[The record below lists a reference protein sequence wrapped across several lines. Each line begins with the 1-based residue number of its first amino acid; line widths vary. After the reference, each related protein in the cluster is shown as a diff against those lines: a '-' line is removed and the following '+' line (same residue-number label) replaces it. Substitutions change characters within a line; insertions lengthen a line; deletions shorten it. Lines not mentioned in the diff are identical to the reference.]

1 MNNSTG
7 SFSVTEV
14 YNQEFHDIL
23 QEFLTNLAQR
33 FPERSGISQAKAM
46 NAIFS
51 DPTSQAEK
59 RSTWA
64 KFSLPI
70 LSAIMNSATFPVT
83 STITREGAENPL
95 IKSMGIDVILCDISV
110 DAETKASVWKYLQ
123 VLTVISHQGTSVVIP
138 EVTKPVAPVVGPES
152 VLSTIPI
159 PVTPAA
165 PAPVAVA
172 PVAAVAASSST
183 PDFAKIAEGLADSL
197 PKVME
202 AFTRVM
208 EKDGGNNPMAQ
219 MMKQF
224 MNPNQLQPGFLNNV
238 AATMMQSDIDPGVMG
253 TVQQE
258 TGVSA
263 DDIMAKLAK
272 LDRLEK
278 AHAKRKSRG
287 G

>member
-1 MNNSTG
+1 MQHNT
-7 SFSVTEV
+7 VMAET
-14 YNQEFHDIL
+14 YNREFDDVL
-23 QEFLTNLAQR
+23 DEFLSNLAKR
-33 FPERSGISQAKAM
+33 FPERTGISQAIALNSLFKD
-46 NAIFS
+46 S
-51 DPTSQAEK
+51 DSQEEK
-59 RSTWA
+59 RSRWA

-70 LSAIMNSATFPVT
+70 LREIMGGVAPVVSLAIAK
-83 STITREGAENPL
+83 EAADNPL
-95 IKSMGIDVILCDISV
+95 IQRMGIDVVLSDVTI
-110 DAETKASVWKYLQ
+110 DAATKTSVWKYLQ
-123 VLTVISHQGTSVVIP
+123 VLTVISHQGTNVIIP
-138 EVTKPVAPVVGPES
+138 EVVTNPVIPDVRPES
-152 VLSTIPI
+152 VLSTIPVSLTPT
-159 PVTPAA
+159 PV
-165 PAPVAVA
+165 PVVVA
-172 PVAAVAASSST
+172 PTVAVAASSST

-238 AATMMQSDIDPGVMG
+238 AATMLQSDIDPGVMSA
-253 TVQQE
+253 VQQE
-258 TGVSA
+258 AGVSA
-263 DDIMAKLAK
+263 EDIMAKLAK

>member
-1 MNNSTG
+1 MQQTNNLA
-7 SFSVTEV
+7 TEV

-33 FPERSGISQAKAM
+33 FPERTGISEAKAM
-46 NAIFS
+46 NGIFS
-51 DPTSQAEK
+51 DLSSQVEK

-70 LSAIMNSATFPVT
+70 LPAIMNSMTFPVT
-83 STITREGAENPL
+83 SAIIREGAENPL
-95 IKSMGIDVILCDISV
+95 IKRMGIDTILCDLSI
-110 DAETKASVWKYLQ
+110 DPETKQSVWKYLQ
-123 VLTVISHQGTSVVIP
+123 VLTVIAHQGTDVVIP
-138 EVTKPVAPVVGPES
+138 ETTNPVVGPES
-152 VLSTIPI
+152 ALSTIPV
-159 PVTPAA
+159 PVTPT
-165 PAPVAVA
+165 PAPVAA

-263 DDIMAKLAK
+263 EDIMAKLQK

>member
-1 MNNSTG
+1 MN
-7 SFSVTEV
+7 SVTEA
-14 YNQEFHDIL
+14 YNREFHDIL
-23 QEFLTNLAQR
+23 QEFLENLAKR
-33 FPERSGISQAKAM
+33 FPDRSGISQAKAM

-51 DPTSQAEK
+51 DPSSQVEK

-70 LSAIMNSATFPVT
+70 LLAIMNS
-83 STITREGAENPL
+83 STNLVSLAISREGIENPL
-95 IKSMGIDVILCDISV
+95 IKSMGIDTILSDVSI
-110 DAETKASVWKYLQ
+110 DLETKQSVWKYLQ
-123 VLTVISHQGTSVVIP
+123 VLTVISHQGTNVVIP
-138 EVTKPVAPVVGPES
+138 EVTKPVIPVVGPES
-152 VLSTIPI
+152 VLSTIPV
-159 PVTPAA
+159 PVAPTPTPVA
-165 PAPVAVA
+165 APVAT
-172 PVAAVAASSST
+172 VAASSST

-263 DDIMAKLAK
+263 EDIMAKLQK

>member
-1 MNNSTG
+1 
-7 SFSVTEV
+7 
-14 YNQEFHDIL
+14 
-23 QEFLTNLAQR
+23 
-33 FPERSGISQAKAM
+33 M

-51 DPTSQAEK
+51 DPSSQVEK

-70 LSAIMNSATFPVT
+70 LPAIMNS
-83 STITREGAENPL
+83 STNLVSLAISREGIENPL
-95 IKSMGIDVILCDISV
+95 IKSMGIDTILSDVSI
-110 DAETKASVWKYLQ
+110 DLETKQSVWKYLQ
-123 VLTVISHQGTSVVIP
+123 VLTVISHQGTNVVIP
-138 EVTKPVAPVVGPES
+138 EVTKPVIPVVGPES
-152 VLSTIPI
+152 VLSTIPVPVAPTPT
-159 PVTPAA
+159 PVT
-165 PAPVAVA
+165 APVAI
-172 PVAAVAASSST
+172 VAASSST

-263 DDIMAKLAK
+263 EDIMAKLQK